1 MIRKILFFL
10 LLSVGFS
17 LSLSAQVQ
25 NLNLEQLA
33 YINVDQLSDEQIQSF
48 WEKAQ
53 AQGYSI
59 TDLETAA
66 RVKGVP
72 VSQITKLR
80 QRIMTLSTTAKRK
93 TTTPSSKPTSS
104 EQEVFGRTGKERD
117 SIMVMKKSR
126 VFGYDFFQNPKIS
139 FTPTINVPTPESYII
154 NTGDELL
161 VEVWGAA
168 ESSTTQKVDNQGNII
183 LPMAGKVHVGGLNF
197 VEAKARINTA
207 LRKIYAGIS
216 APEGSYAKV
225 YTGVS
230 IANILK
236 MVLLEI
242 YKWFVEEK
250 PSPT

>member
-80 QRIMTLSTTAKRK
+80 QRIMTLSTTVKRK
-93 TTTPSSKPTSS
+93 TTTPSSKPASS

-126 VFGYDFFQNPKIS
+126 V
-139 FTPTINVPTPESYII
+139 
-154 NTGDELL
+154 L
-161 VEVWGAA
+161 
-168 ESSTTQKVDNQGNII
+168 
-183 LPMAGKVHVGGLNF
+183 
-197 VEAKARINTA
+197 
-207 LRKIYAGIS
+207 
-216 APEGSYAKV
+216 
-225 YTGVS
+225 
-230 IANILK
+230 
-236 MVLLEI
+236 
-242 YKWFVEEK
+242 
-250 PSPT
+250 

>member
-93 TTTPSSKPTSS
+93 TTT
-104 EQEVFGRTGKERD
+104 
-117 SIMVMKKSR
+117 
-126 VFGYDFFQNPKIS
+126 
-139 FTPTINVPTPESYII
+139 
-154 NTGDELL
+154 
-161 VEVWGAA
+161 
-168 ESSTTQKVDNQGNII
+168 
-183 LPMAGKVHVGGLNF
+183 
-197 VEAKARINTA
+197 
-207 LRKIYAGIS
+207 
-216 APEGSYAKV
+216 
-225 YTGVS
+225 
-230 IANILK
+230 
-236 MVLLEI
+236 
-242 YKWFVEEK
+242 
-250 PSPT
+250 

>member
-25 NLNLEQLA
+25 NLNLEQLT

-66 RVKGVP
+66 RVKGMP

-139 FTPTINVPTPESYII
+139 FPAIGRII
-154 NTGDELL
+154 F
-161 VEVWGAA
+161 
-168 ESSTTQKVDNQGNII
+168 
-183 LPMAGKVHVGGLNF
+183 P
-197 VEAKARINTA
+197 
-207 LRKIYAGIS
+207 
-216 APEGSYAKV
+216 
-225 YTGVS
+225 
-230 IANILK
+230 
-236 MVLLEI
+236 
-242 YKWFVEEK
+242 
-250 PSPT
+250 